1 MGKTRSEPAT
11 ASATPVWN
19 GGEGSLWAHY
29 GFENGPSGLRR
40 RRLLV
45 YLPPGYSEA
54 RRYPVLYLLD
64 GQNVFDQPN
73 ARGGGW
79 RINLAMDRLLAD
91 RVIKPALIVAVCHS
105 DQRLRE
111 YCGWSE
117 DEAYEHRLG
126 DIHADYLVET
136 VKPFIDCNYPT
147 RPGRAHTAIAGAS
160 AGGVASL
167 YAALKHP
174 KVFSK
179 VGCMSAGRHFFKELL
194 EKFPRPPTNLSV
206 FLSCGTEGMDTEF
219 LSLNRSFRQ
228 ALVRRGLTTELRV
241 GRDEAHDERAW
252 SRMVYALLRFILAK
266 RTPSRT

>member
-1 MGKTRSEPAT
+1 MGKTRPKPAM

-19 GGEGSLWAHY
+19 GGEGALWAHY

-40 RRLLV
+40 RRVLV
-45 YLPPGYSEA
+45 YLPPGYNES

-79 RINLAMDRLLAD
+79 KINLAMDRLLAEKAI
-91 RVIKPALIVAVCHS
+91 RPGILVAVCHS

-126 DIHADYLVET
+126 ELHADYLVET
-136 VKPFIDCNYPT
+136 IKPFIDRNYPT
-147 RPGRAHTAIAGAS
+147 RPGRANTAIAGAS
-160 AGGVASL
+160 AGGVAAL
-167 YAALKHP
+167 YAALRHP
-174 KVFSK
+174 RTYGR
-179 VGCMSAGRHFFKELL
+179 VGCMSAGRHFFRELL
-194 EKFPRPPTNLSV
+194 DKFPRLPTNLSI

-219 LSLNRSFRQ
+219 LRLNRSFRQ
-228 ALVRRGLTTELRV
+228 ALVRRGVSTELRV
-241 GRDEAHDERAW
+241 GRDEAHDESAW
-252 SRMVYALLRFILAK
+252 SRMVYHLLRFTLAK

>member
-1 MGKTRSEPAT
+1 MGKTHPKPVT

-29 GFENGPSGLRR
+29 GFEHGPSGLRR

-45 YLPPGYSEA
+45 YTPPGYTES

-91 RVIKPALIVAVCHS
+91 KIILPGILVAVCHS

-111 YCGWSE
+111 YCGWSD

-126 DIHADYLVET
+126 DIHADYLVDT
-136 VKPFIDCNYPT
+136 VKPFIDRNYAT
-147 RPGRAHTAIAGAS
+147 RPNRANTSIAGAS
-160 AGGVASL
+160 AGGVAAL
-167 YAALKHP
+167 YTTLRHP
-174 KVFSK
+174 KVFARA
-179 VGCMSAGRHFFKELL
+179 GCMSAGRHFFKELL
-194 EKFPRPPTNLSV
+194 EKFPRPPSNLQI
-206 FLSCGTEGMDTEF
+206 FLSCGTEGMDTDF
-219 LSLNRSFRQ
+219 LRLNRSFRQ
-228 ALVRRGLTTELRV
+228 AMVRRGVTTELRV
-241 GRDEAHDERAW
+241 GRDEAHDEAAW
-252 SRMVYALLRFILAK
+252 SRMVYYLLRWAFAR